1 MALKTCHE
9 GWSQDTW
16 GSGSR
21 LAIKSPGPGYLI
33 HDPRLPIS
41 SLIPALRF
49 CSTATARAGSCSLIT
64 FSKPDGR
71 KPFFFLPINVP
82 TCVSKCC
89 SGGCSGAKWINAYVR
104 QIISLRRRE
113 VFCTVRVGAEPREE
127 DWLIQPWKTRRVL
140 GERSRSVVQRWR
152 APSPPAP
159 GRGSSLLHQ
168 LQWVTPHL
176 ACRTHPPL
184 ANHYNAA
191 VSGNLLSHKIP
202 TALQG
207 QCNKIFVNKVLFFF
221 LSAHEVKGF
230 SLHLASFST
239 ERQSGVKHTG
249 NLVCLAG

>member
-1 MALKTCHE
+1 MKVEVRTPGVQVLGWPLRAQALGISFMTQGSPSLLWFRLWDSVPQQQQEQGAALSSPFLNQMAGNL
-9 GWSQDTW
+9 
-16 GSGSR
+16 
-21 LAIKSPGPGYLI
+21 
-33 HDPRLPIS
+33 
-41 SLIPALRF
+41 
-49 CSTATARAGSCSLIT
+49 
-64 FSKPDGR
+64 
-71 KPFFFLPINVP
+71 FFFLPINVP